1 MFDEGSWL
9 VLMSEVLG
17 SLEDILK
24 HCRCLGNFP
33 ILPLVLTCLGEAT
46 CNFNFGWVSSHGG
59 QPNAEVRS

>member
-24 HCRCLGNFP
+24 HCRCLGNFSL
-33 ILPLVLTCLGEAT
+33 LPLVLTCPGKAIY
-46 CNFNFGWVSSHGG
+46 NFDLGWVDFGLAAHG
-59 QPNAEVRS
+59 RR